1 MVSSHVRTPAR
12 CYCLVVGILRS
23 LGRCLHHIN
32 TCMLTHTTLA
42 ALRLQTSSLLQFTA
56 QADSSGL
63 LTFADFLVP
72 FASLCTYMHALRV
85 PGQLSSPS
93 VSSGQGLVFPI
104 GECTHARSQ
113 PTLKTYPD
121 LFALSQERPP
131 LDYYRTPTPVDR
143 TALSVGIQPATL
155 SACDSPSPA
164 ILTLKHIVECRYQR
178 LSGGGPRAL
187 L

>member
-1 MVSSHVRTPAR
+1 
-12 CYCLVVGILRS
+12 
-23 LGRCLHHIN
+23 
-32 TCMLTHTTLA
+32 MLTHTTLA

-63 LTFADFLVP
+63 LTFAGFLVP

-121 LFALSQERPP
+121 LFALSQKRPP

-164 ILTLKHIVECRYQR
+164 ILTLKHIVECRHQTSHFALR
-178 LSGGGPRAL
+178 GADSLERIQGGRGAREREREVIRRRPKGPL
-187 L
+187 VSP

>member
-1 MVSSHVRTPAR
+1 
-12 CYCLVVGILRS
+12 
-23 LGRCLHHIN
+23 
-32 TCMLTHTTLA
+32 MLTHTTLA

-85 PGQLSSPS
+85 PGQLLRPS
-93 VSSGQGLVFPI
+93 ASSGQGLVFPI

-164 ILTLKHIVECRYQR
+164 TLTLKHIVECRHQTSR
-178 LSGGGPRAL
+178 FAVRGADSLKKIQGGIGAREREVIRRRPEGPL
-187 L
+187 VSP